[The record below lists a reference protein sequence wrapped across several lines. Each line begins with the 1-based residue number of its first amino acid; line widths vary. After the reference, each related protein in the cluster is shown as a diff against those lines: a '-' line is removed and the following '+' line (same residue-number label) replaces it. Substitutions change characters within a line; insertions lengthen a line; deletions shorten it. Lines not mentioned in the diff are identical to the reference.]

1 MSITFFHG
9 GKRNNKEQ
17 KLGKKEE
24 FQQGDQVCVASH
36 VLGNKDKT
44 EKVANRLGMGKPQME
59 GQVFNVVGTNQG
71 NIKVNLATGKPWA
84 DPVAICS
91 RFFEKHKEQVT

>member
-24 FQQGDQVCVASH
+24 FQQGDRVQVADH
-36 VLGNKDKT
+36 VLNDEDKT
-44 EKVANRLGMGKPQME
+44 GKVAHRLRMGKPQME
-59 GQVFNVVGTNQG
+59 GQVFDVVGTDQG

-84 DPVAICS
+84 APVAICP
-91 RFFEKHKEQVT
+91 RFFKKHKE